1 MSTTGKIILFSMGT
15 LSGLLLM
22 AALFL
27 IFFVDINTYKTE
39 LEATASSTLGM
50 DVKVDGRLGIGFY
63 PALRVTLG
71 DVHLSNQGVEV
82 TFVKQIRLG
91 LELIPMLQQQAIHIH
106 SVTLKQLKISIERDA
121 AGNFNFNKH
130 KASGASVALKK
141 LTAVSLSDATLV
153 YTDKQ
158 SGDLFETRGCSLD
171 LRQMRLSGVKPLGL
185 MKRISFTAQL
195 ACKEFRRNDF
205 MVSDIK
211 ISAKANKGVVEFK
224 PVTMRLFGAQG
235 RGAIKVDLSGA
246 VPLYHVD
253 YSLRQFQIEKF
264 FKTQVTQKVAEGLM
278 DFSVKLSMRGETVK
292 KIRQSAEG
300 HVSLRGEN
308 LMVNGTDFDEAFARF
323 ESSQQFNLVDA
334 GAFFFAGPVGLAVTK
349 GYNFAN
355 LLQESTGH
363 SKIRTLVSDWTVE
376 HGVAQ
381 ALDVAMATEK
391 NRISLQGGLD
401 FVNEQFDGV
410 IIALID
416 TNGCAE
422 VKQTIRGDFQTPEVG
437 KPSVFKSLAGPAF
450 KLLEKGKSILSDD
463 ECDVFYNGSVS
474 SSK

>member
-1 MSTTGKIILFSMGT
+1 
-15 LSGLLLM
+15 
-22 AALFL
+22 
-27 IFFVDINTYKTE
+27 
-39 LEATASSTLGM
+39 
-50 DVKVDGRLGIGFY
+50 
-63 PALRVTLG
+63 
-71 DVHLSNQGVEV
+71 
-82 TFVKQIRLG
+82 
-91 LELIPMLQQQAIHIH
+91 
-106 SVTLKQLKISIERDA
+106 
-121 AGNFNFNKH
+121 
-130 KASGASVALKK
+130 
-141 LTAVSLSDATLV
+141 
-153 YTDKQ
+153 
-158 SGDLFETRGCSLD
+158 
-171 LRQMRLSGVKPLGL
+171 
-185 MKRISFTAQL
+185 
-195 ACKEFRRNDF
+195 
-205 MVSDIK
+205 
-211 ISAKANKGVVEFK
+211 
-224 PVTMRLFGAQG
+224 MRLFGAQG